1 MPEDN
6 QTSMD
11 NTTDQVNP
19 SVADAST
26 DTGADTSA
34 NLGMEDIDPNLKI
47 PSLEDIEYATPSAYI
62 DPDLPANPTP
72 IEDPNEPEEV
82 PEEEPETIEMTPE
95 QIAEAVKA
103 SNEVMASV
111 AEKIANSRNIIVALS
126 SDPSVD
132 ELSSAIALSQF
143 LGRLNK
149 HAIAIYSGDIPS
161 ALQFLK
167 PEDIFEKDADVM
179 QDFVITLDKDK
190 ADHLR
195 YKLDGDDVK
204 IYITPYR
211 DRIVSED
218 LGFSY
223 GEYNVD
229 LALTLNVSN
238 GVDLDPALREYGTI
252 MHDSTIVN
260 ITTGNPGKFGEVEWS
275 NKFASSISE
284 MVANLLLSAEG
295 GTKIDA
301 EEATAL
307 LTGIVAATD
316 RFSRAN
322 TASSTM
328 QTASKLMDAGADQ
341 QLVAANISDDLD
353 NQFFA
358 FSDSHIKKDA
368 ESNSAINNVE
378 DVSISFEPTKEPGS
392 GISED
397 GTALQI
403 SHGDDESSEE
413 ASKEPSEEL
422 SKEPENL
429 EASEKPDEPEKSEES
444 ENQEEPK
451 EPEASDS
458 EEKAPE
464 EPKAE
469 TSSTENGEAEKS
481 SEPEKPENSA
491 LLDELKATEVSL
503 SGVEPEASKE
513 PDTTTNFT
521 TEPATPE
528 VAPALDSAPAPAPV
542 EEFADAT
549 SKYSQMLTDALKEP
563 TTPSVPTDSST
574 MASSLPPAP
583 NPAAATAPAV
593 STPEVSNMPEIN
605 YGQTTSDI
613 LPPPPAPPVDI
624 NSPMPVPAPSSLP
637 PTATNPSE
645 PAPSTPSD
653 ASAFTIPT
661 V

>member
-1 MPEDN
+1 MPEDD
-6 QTSMD
+6 QTSTNNPAD
-11 NTTDQVNP
+11 QTD
-19 SVADAST
+19 SSATDTSAEAST
-26 DTGADTSA
+26 D
-34 NLGMEDIDPNLKI
+34 LGMEDIDPNLKI

-72 IEDPNEPEEV
+72 IEDPNEPEE
-82 PEEEPETIEMTPE
+82 EEESSEETETLEMTPE

-111 AEKIANSRNIIVALS
+111 AEKIANSRNIVVALS

-132 ELSSAIALSQF
+132 ELSAAIALSLF

-149 HAIAIYSGDIPS
+149 HAVAVYSGDIPS

-167 PEDIFEKDADVM
+167 PEDIFEKDTDVM
-179 QDFVITLDKDK
+179 QDFVITLNKDK

-195 YKLDGDDVK
+195 YKLDGDAVK
-204 IYITPYR
+204 IYITPYK

-223 GEYNVD
+223 GEYNIDLV
-229 LALTLNVSN
+229 LALNVTN

-252 MHDSTIVN
+252 MHDATIVN
-260 ITTGNPGKFGEVEWS
+260 ITAGNPGKFGEIEWS
-275 NKFASSISE
+275 NKFSSSVSE
-284 MVANLLLSAEG
+284 MVANLLLSADG

-368 ESNSAINNVE
+368 ESNAAISDID
-378 DVSISFEPTKEPGS
+378 DVSISFEPTDEPKE

-397 GTALQI
+397 GTSLQI
-403 SHGDDESSEE
+403 SHGNDDSSEE
-413 ASKEPSEEL
+413 TSSEPSEEPEETEKTEEPEETEKTEEPEE
-422 SKEPENL
+422 SKEPE
-429 EASEKPDEPEKSEES
+429 AEKP
-444 ENQEEPK
+444 EEPK
-451 EPEASDS
+451 EEAS
-458 EEKAPE
+458 
-464 EPKAE
+464 
-469 TSSTENGEAEKS
+469 T
-481 SEPEKPENSA
+481 A
-491 LLDELKATEVSL
+491 LLDELKATEASL
-503 SGVEPEASKE
+503 S
-513 PDTTTNFT
+513 DTGADSA
-521 TEPATPE
+521 ATPE
-528 VAPALDSAPAPAPV
+528 VASAPETTSTPEAVTVSEPTPTLETTPSTAPT

-563 TTPSVPTDSST
+563 ATSAAPADSNNMT
-574 MASSLPPAP
+574 SSLPPVS
-583 NPAAATAPAV
+583 NPAAATAPTV
-593 STPEVSNMPEIN
+593 SAPEVSSMPDIN

-637 PTATNPSE
+637 PTTAAPSE
-645 PAPSTPSD
+645 PTPTTPTD

-661 V
+661 VQNTVQTCDFQENGI